1 MYAASH
7 QAKMLGI
14 QAKDFIIGQAKQ
26 TKYVCPDC
34 KGAGVRIVRDTY
46 SYLPALSPCLH
57 CWGIRFRSPI
67 KEISF
72 KGKTLGEI
80 LNSTLKACA
89 SILQALPK
97 MTAVPELV
105 ELLGLASI
113 PMGMPVAAL
122 TPAEVRRLSILKLM
136 LAATASTP
144 SIIVLEEPFVDLSQ
158 SEADNLVAALKHPST
173 KGRVSWILVS
183 SEKS

>member
-1 MYAASH
+1 
-7 QAKMLGI
+7 MLGM

-34 KGAGVRIVRDTY
+34 KGAGVRIARDTY
-46 SYLPALSPCLH
+46 SALPAISPCLH
-57 CWGIRFRSPI
+57 CWGTRFRSPI

-72 KGKTLGEI
+72 KGRTLGQV
-80 LNSTLKACA
+80 LNSELQTCA
-89 SILQALPK
+89 PILQALPK

-105 ELLGLASI
+105 QLLGLSSI

-122 TPAEVRRLSILKLM
+122 TPTEVRRLSILKWM

-144 SIIVLEEPFVDLSQ
+144 SVIVLEEPFIDLSQ
-158 SEADNLVAALKHPST
+158 SEAEGLVTALHHPLA
-173 KGRVSWILVS
+173 KGRMAWIVVTCQDT
-183 SEKS
+183 E